1 MSCLGAEL
9 VQVNRE
15 VRGTFTFQAVTD
27 LFKYVFLMR
36 KGLFKLL
43 NLLLFLVHLGGVV
56 FNGVESLSS
65 VVFILALYQYQ
76 LLLQVL
82 P

>member
-1 MSCLGAEL
+1 MR
-9 VQVNRE
+9 VNRK
-15 VRGTFTFQAVTD
+15 VHGTFTFQAVTD
-27 LFKYVFLMR
+27 LLKHVFLVR
-36 KGLFKLL
+36 KGLLELL
-43 NLLLFLVHLGGVV
+43 HFLLFLVHLGGVV
-56 FNGVESLSS
+56 FDSMESLSS